1 MKYLLT
7 AVLATAT
14 LAAVSCRSE
23 EKTFEVADTQTVEL
37 AVSGM
42 T

>member
-7 AVLATAT
+7 AVLAMAT
-14 LAAVSCRSE
+14 FVAVSCQNQ
-23 EKTFEVADTQTVEL
+23 EKAYEVAGPQTVEL
-37 AVSGM
+37 TVSGM

>member
-7 AVLATAT
+7 AVLAMAT
-14 LAAVSCRSE
+14 LVAVSCQSE
-23 EKTFEVADTQTVEL
+23 EKAYAVADTKTVEL